1 MMVLVSK
8 STLYSCAWDGTF
20 QKLLLTVQKDILL
33 VGDDY
38 HALPGLPGEWVCVGG
53 GHRHGVVHLLALV
66 VQQGVSPQGILLAVL
81 LQGFQMIDSTSVSTV
96 P

>member
-33 VGDDY
+33 VGDDD
-38 HALPGLPGEWVCVGG
+38 HALPGLHSEGVFVGVPVLVCYKN
-53 GHRHGVVHLLALV
+53 RPKVHNNAKNSQRRLKVHEHAK
-66 VQQGVSPQGILLAVL
+66 
-81 LQGFQMIDSTSVSTV
+81 STLTQNYH
-96 P
+96 